1 MPLWQRLVIV
11 GVVVLATTVVA
22 RLIDRRIARCDLPPE
37 AITRYR
43 VLLRSVTT
51 TIMFVGLLSALLVIP
66 QVRAVA
72 GGLLAS
78 SAVLGIVVG
87 FASQRTLGNFVAG
100 LLIAFNQP
108 VRLGDDVVIEDT
120 EGIVEE
126 IGLIYTFVRTRNGD
140 RLVIPNEKLASDT
153 IRNSTIRSRE
163 KVAEITLQVTLG
175 RGHGARSRAHPRR
188 QRVHRRCGLDVE
200 LRPELAASGRR
211 RPELVRVRSRRLFA
225 RLDPGGEE
233 PPAGRP
239 QRHEQVGCA
248 RHSRDRG

>member
-1 MPLWQRLVIV
+1 MPFWHRLIV
-11 GVVVLATTVVA
+11 VAVVMFVTIVVA
-22 RLIDRRIARCDLPPE
+22 RLIDRRIARRDLPPE

-43 VLLRSVTT
+43 VVRRSITS
-51 TIMFVGLLSALLVIP
+51 TIIFIGLLTALLVIP

-78 SAVLGIVVG
+78 SAVVGIVVG

-100 LLIAFNQP
+100 LLIAFTQP
-108 VRLGDDVVIEDT
+108 LRLGDDVVVEDT

-163 KVAEITLQVTLG
+163 KVAEITLQVPLG
-175 RGHGARSRAHPRR
+175 KDVGAVVDRLKGLVPGGDVFVADLAGNASIVIRVQAADERAAERR
-188 QRVHRRCGLDVE
+188 ECE
-200 LRPELAASGRR
+200 LRLRAYEAL
-211 RPELVRVRSRRLFA
+211 
-225 RLDPGGEE
+225 
-233 PPAGRP
+233 
-239 QRHEQVGCA
+239 
-248 RHSRDRG
+248 